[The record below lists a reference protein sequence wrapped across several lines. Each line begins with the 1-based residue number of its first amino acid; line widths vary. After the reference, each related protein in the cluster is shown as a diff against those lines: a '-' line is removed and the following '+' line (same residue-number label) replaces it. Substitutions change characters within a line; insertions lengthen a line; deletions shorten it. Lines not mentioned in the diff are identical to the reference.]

1 VGLRKPVNV
10 SLIRLAQ
17 VSINSEASELE
28 NRRIQKLSTKR
39 RIMVIDPQFIPETFI
54 FEQLHK

>member
-39 RIMVIDPQFIPETFI
+39 RIMAIDPQFILETFI